1 MKIQILAP
9 TCFLAILSPEETAA
23 LGLTFGDTPPNR
35 WSSLHC
41 RLAAARIFS
50 QIIRQYSF
58 PPVTG
63 RVFLQASRLPSGE
76 SVLLFRI
83 SSQKQG
89 RYRLSGQYMELIFQ
103 FSRAEDLFRASQAL
117 FHIFPDISSCLY
129 RWPSHGKKQAWRLII
144 SAKLTQY
151 PSVRCAV
158 EEYASYCGN
167 GHLRTAYTKEHGFF
181 ICKDAIQ
188 RLCGIFSQ

>member
-9 TCFLAILSPEETAA
+9 TCFLAILSPEETAT

-58 PPVTG
+58 SPVTG

-83 SSQKQG
+83 SSQKQS

-129 RWPSHGKKQAWRLII
+129 RWPSHEKERAWRLII
-144 SAKLTQY
+144 FAKLTQY
-151 PSVRCAV
+151 PSIRCAM
-158 EEYASYCGN
+158 EEYAVYCGN
-167 GHLRTAYTKEHGFF
+167 GRLRTAYTKEHGFF

-188 RLCGIFSQ
+188 RLCSTSS